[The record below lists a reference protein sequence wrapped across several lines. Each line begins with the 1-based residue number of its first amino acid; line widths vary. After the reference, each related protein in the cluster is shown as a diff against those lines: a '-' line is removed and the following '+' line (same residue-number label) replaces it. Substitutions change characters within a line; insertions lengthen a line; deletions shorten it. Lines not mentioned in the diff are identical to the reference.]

1 MKPPAI
7 LVGGQ
12 ASTLSV
18 ARSLGAAGIEVAV
31 VAEAR
36 TSPVR
41 HSRHCGRFLD
51 VPGGPDLQERWLE
64 RLLELPPGVVLPCT
78 DEALEL
84 VARRRAELVTAG
96 HFVYDCDDELALA
109 MLDKERTYAL
119 AREAGIRAPRTAPV
133 ADAAGLRV
141 AVERIGFPCGLKPV
155 SPIEFRRVYGLRRKL
170 FLAEDSEQLEAAFE
184 ETSARGL
191 AMLLTEIVPGPDE
204 SLWGYLAYIGADGRP
219 LVETSKR
226 KLRQWPP
233 HFGIGS
239 YHVTAHDDE
248 VIELGRRFVTAVGLR
263 GFAGVELKRDART
276 GELVL
281 IECNQRFINPTELL
295 RAAGVDVALVAY
307 DQARGRIPEPQPEAA
322 EGVRL
327 LFLVEDG
334 RSFLEQRRAG
344 ELSTAGWVR
353 SLVHRQRFPVFSA
366 RDPLPSLSTNAA
378 LVGGIVGRRLKRLAA
393 GARGR
398 RAA

>member
-18 ARSLGAAGIEVAV
+18 ARSLGPAGVEVVV
-31 VAEAR
+31 VADAP

-41 HSRHCGRFLD
+41 RSRHCGRFVD
-51 VPGGPDLQERWLE
+51 VPVGPNLQERWLE
-64 RLLELPPGVVLPCT
+64 RLLELAPGVVLPCT

-96 HFVYDCDDELALA
+96 HFVYGCDDELALA

-119 AREAGIRAPRTAPV
+119 ARAAGIRSPRTVPV
-133 ADAAGLRV
+133 ADAAALHA
-141 AVERIGFPCGLKPV
+141 AVEPIGFPCGLKPV
-155 SPIEFRRVYGLRRKL
+155 SPVEFRRVYGLRRKL
-170 FLAEDSEQLEAAFE
+170 FVAGDAAQLEAAFE

-191 AMLLTEIVPGPDE
+191 RMLLTEIVPGPDE
-204 SLWGYLAYIGADGRP
+204 SVWGYLAYVGTDGRP
-219 LVETSKR
+219 LLEASKR
-226 KLRQWPP
+226 KLRQWPA

-239 YHVTAHDDE
+239 YHVTARDDE
-248 VIELGRRFVTAVGLR
+248 VIELGRSFVAEVGLR
-263 GFAGVELKRDART
+263 GFAAVELKRDARN

-281 IECNQRFINPTELL
+281 IECNQRFINATELL

-307 DQARGRIPEPQPEAA
+307 DHARGRIPEPQPEAR

-327 LFLVEDG
+327 LFLVEDS
-334 RSFLEQRRAG
+334 RSFLEQRRTG

-353 SLVHRQRFPVFSA
+353 SVLHRQRFPVFST
-366 RDPLPSLSTNAA
+366 RDPLPSLYTNAA
-378 LVGGIVGRRLKRLAA
+378 LVGGIVGRRFKRLAA